1 MPDYIKGQLIIVKS
15 CESKPIAIG
24 KLEMDVSNIKAFPQK
39 KGKALKIL
47 HYFGDELWN
56 LGSEFTK
63 TTTDLIE
70 DKKEVAEAR
79 NDEEKKSDGSNE
91 IDDEGENEDL
101 DEDNDE
107 DEDDKDEN
115 EDKDDNND
123 DNDEDIK
130 VNEINTKDT
139 VKIDRIIYEA
149 FMNALKISIKKTD
162 LPMEPSVLINC
173 HMKFCTKSPLE
184 FQSSSYRKVR
194 FILTSNR

>member
-1 MPDYIKGQLIIVKS
+1 MSDYIKGQLIIVKS

-107 DEDDKDEN
+107 DEDDKD
-115 EDKDDNND
+115 
-123 DNDEDIK
+123 DND
-130 VNEINTKDT
+130 
-139 VKIDRIIYEA
+139 
-149 FMNALKISIKKTD
+149 
-162 LPMEPSVLINC
+162 PSP
-173 HMKFCTKSPLE
+173 SPL
-184 FQSSSYRKVR
+184 RR
-194 FILTSNR
+194 RP